1 MTCPQVLQLRAFS
14 AGTVPNS
21 PVYRVLEHPSLCR
34 TVQAVD
40 GTQHLF
46 FRDSGQFL
54 QVFVQNAELTEQ
66 VHLLSE
72 AIHSPNI
79 LKHQL
84 HAIERFNVLIEGGT
98 LRRTPFSPNFRSQRL
113 CSALRVLD
121 GRLAGASYR
130 DIAVALFGPDRVN
143 DDWNAGSDHLKNRI
157 RRAAQRG
164 NFLMQGGY
172 RELLK
177 SARFNHRFEAT
188 GQCF

>member
-1 MTCPQVLQLRAFS
+1 M
-14 AGTVPNS
+14 
-21 PVYRVLEHPSLCR
+21 
-34 TVQAVD
+34 D
-40 GTQHLF
+40 GAQHLL

-54 QVFVQNAELTEQ
+54 QVFVQGAELTRP

-72 AIHSPNI
+72 TIQSPNI

-84 HAIERFNVLIEGGT
+84 QMVERFNALIEGGT
-98 LRRTPFSPNFRSQRL
+98 PRRTSFSPNLRSQRL
-113 CSALRVLD
+113 CTTLRVLD
-121 GRLAGASYR
+121 GRQAGASYR

-143 DDWNAGSDHLKNRI
+143 DDWNAGGDHLKNRI

-177 SARFNHRFEAT
+177 
-188 GQCF
+188 

>member
-1 MTCPQVLQLRAFS
+1 MFHLRAFS

-34 TVQAVD
+34 TAHAVD
-40 GTQHLF
+40 GGQHLL

-54 QVFVQNAELTEQ
+54 QVFVQGAELAEQ

-72 AIHSPNI
+72 TIQSPNI

-84 HAIERFNVLIEGGT
+84 QVVERFNALIEGGK

-113 CSALRVLD
+113 CTALRVLD

-130 DIAVALFGPDRVN
+130 DIAVALFGRDRVN
-143 DDWNAGSDHLKNRI
+143 EDWNAPGDHLKNRI

-172 RELLK
+172 RALL
-177 SARFNHRFEAT
+177 T
-188 GQCF
+188 